1 MLSVRAYHQTVYS
14 LWACGKGRP
23 LTMRLK
29 TSTAEREV
37 NTFLNSLDSMGES
50 SSADTLHLSVNRV
63 TAKFLPHSSC
73 SYTLLA

>member
-23 LTMRLK
+23 LTK
-29 TSTAEREV
+29 TSAAEREV